1 MNAPKSELD
10 LARVALAAAH
20 GGFKQDHANR
30 DVAAWYESLGETL
43 WWIFALDDHYWNLDK
58 TVYKPLRNS
67 DEDGG
72 LFIDDLPQ
80 PLSQVRHLRLS
91 AMNNPHGYV
100 IPGLRLARNRVGH
113 GLALMLEDAAGH
125 SPFLA
130 PPPAKLTLDQLIW
143 CRLEDLP
150 PVEKDKESEAQE
162 AAYQAHLAGNAARY
176 ALRHASRFF
185 IQRRSELDSAIR

>member
-1 MNAPKSELD
+1 
-10 LARVALAAAH
+10 
-20 GGFKQDHANR
+20 
-30 DVAAWYESLGETL
+30 
-43 WWIFALDDHYWNLDK
+43 
-58 TVYKPLRNS
+58 
-67 DEDGG
+67 
-72 LFIDDLPQ
+72 
-80 PLSQVRHLRLS
+80 
-91 AMNNPHGYV
+91 
-100 IPGLRLARNRVGH
+100 
-113 GLALMLEDAAGH
+113 MLEDPAGH

-143 CRLEDLP
+143 RRLEDLP